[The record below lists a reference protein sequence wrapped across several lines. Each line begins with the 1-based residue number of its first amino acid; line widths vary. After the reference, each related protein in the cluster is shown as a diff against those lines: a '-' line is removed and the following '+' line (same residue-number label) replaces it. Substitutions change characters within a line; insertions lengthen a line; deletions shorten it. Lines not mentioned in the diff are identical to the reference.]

1 MKSTVFSKYLKHMK
15 MHLESNWLFELF
27 RTNMSSF
34 TPERIVNASQST
46 VQESYQCT
54 ICDRRF
60 RTNRGLTQHL
70 RSCNFKNIS
79 FNVSDT
85 VIATGENT
93 LLDNESLRNIEIPE
107 VRYKWGEIWQ
117 LPIWGKPVTSR
128 RKDIVLEKKLFL
140 LPPWRAGKQF
150 TEETTKLM
158 N

>member
-15 MHLESNWLFELF
+15 MHSESNWLFELF

-34 TPERIVNASQST
+34 TPERIVIASQST

-60 RTNRGLTQHL
+60 RTNRRLSQHL
-70 RSCNFKNIS
+70 RSCNFKNINS
-79 FNVSDT
+79 NVSDT
-85 VIATGENT
+85 VIATDENT
-93 LLDNESLRNIEIPE
+93 LLDNESLRNIETPE
-107 VRYKWGEIWQ
+107 VRYKWGRYDSYQFEENMS
-117 LPIWGKPVTSR
+117 LV
-128 RKDIVLEKKLFL
+128 DEKILYWKKNLFL

-150 TEETTKLM
+150 TVETTKLM

>member
-1 MKSTVFSKYLKHMK
+1 
-15 MHLESNWLFELF
+15 
-27 RTNMSSF
+27 MSSF

-79 FNVSDT
+79 SNVSDT

-107 VRYKWGEIWQ
+107 VRYKWGRYDSYQFEGNMSVVDEKILYWKKNYFCYHPGALENNLQ
-117 LPIWGKPVTSR
+117 
-128 RKDIVLEKKLFL
+128 RKQ
-140 LPPWRAGKQF
+140 PS
-150 TEETTKLM
+150 
-158 N
+158 